1 MLEMSE
7 GAPAPVEEFPPDP
20 DPNGE
25 LPPEELGPP
34 DGPPDVPEEGPP
46 NVPEE
51 GPDGLVDVF
60 CDVHAT

>member
-34 DGPPDVPEEGPP
+34 D
-46 NVPEE
+46 VPEE